1 MNYYSRVN
9 DIHYLVLVF
18 RYPSL
23 TGGCNMLWNFYGSGH
38 GKGEWDGVGA
48 VVKRTLRSEQLL
60 NPATPLK
67 NAQDCV
73 TFLEQSLGGQVPNAR
88 QQVR

>member
-1 MNYYSRVN
+1 MDDLLYG
-9 DIHYLVLVF
+9 LC

-23 TGGCNMLWNFYGSGH
+23 TGGCKMLWNFYGSGH
-38 GKGEWDGVGA
+38 GKGEWDGAGA

-60 NPATPLK
+60 NPHRNLR

-73 TFLEQSLGGQVPNAR
+73 TFLNAALAGQVPSAGDR
-88 QQVR
+88 MR